1 MRVIRTAVLSLLFIA
16 GVFLASA
23 NVHDV
28 SLVFLPNIPIAGW
41 PEFRSVELPLFIL
54 VLGFLV
60 LGVILGGFGALFE
73 HVRLRR
79 ALRRASKE
87 KDKLAG
93 ELGAARAEVEQAESQ
108 QSRLREEL
116 EQARAEASRLAS
128 EVPASGGTGGAG
140 DAVQVDSSD
149 ETALPSSSQD

>member
-41 PEFRSVELPLFIL
+41 PEFRSVELPLFML

-60 LGVILGGFGALFE
+60 LGVILGGFGVLFE

-79 ALRRASKE
+79 ALRRASRD
-87 KDKLAG
+87 KDKLVG
-93 ELGAARAEVEQAESQ
+93 ERVAARDEVEQAQ
-108 QSRLREEL
+108 ARRVLLREE
-116 EQARAEASRLAS
+116 
-128 EVPASGGTGGAG
+128 
-140 DAVQVDSSD
+140 
-149 ETALPSSSQD
+149 